1 MKVLLH
7 HFSKIKS
14 QKAVTNQGFY
24 DRRIRIRIRI
34 QEAQKH
40 VDPDPG
46 YGSATQ
52 ASVQAICFCF
62 MICRIFLSFKKTYTL
77 KTKQKIRPNNSS
89 LVRFSN
95 QSSPVTYSYGP
106 ATTGGIVLRSP
117 RYASLTAAAAAA
129 MGGGLPSWPRS
140 ARVRQYSLEY

>member
-1 MKVLLH
+1 
-7 HFSKIKS
+7 
-14 QKAVTNQGFY
+14 
-24 DRRIRIRIRI
+24 
-34 QEAQKH
+34 
-40 VDPDPG
+40 
-46 YGSATQ
+46 
-52 ASVQAICFCF
+52 

-117 RYASLTAAAAAA
+117 GYASLSAAAAAA
-129 MGGGLPSWPRS
+129 MGGGMPSWPRS